1 MRERVRF
8 VVPGDQPPQVQGSPH
23 LARLVPYGDVV
34 VYTDRPADAAE
45 QLRRVRDADVI
56 LNSRGAVRWP
66 GELLRQLPRLRLI
79 CAFAI
84 GTDSID
90 LAAAQELGITV
101 CNVPGRTAPMVA
113 EHALALMLAAA
124 KRVVYQTDELRA
136 GRWGSQP
143 DNIFL
148 QGKTLGVVGLGH
160 IGSRVA
166 ALGQAIG
173 MRVIAWTFHP
183 SPERAARLGV
193 TLVELDDLLRQSD
206 VVSLHLRLTAESRG
220 LIGARE
226 LGLMKPG
233 AILVNTARGALVDEA
248 ALVAALEAGHLAG
261 AGLDVFREEPLPP
274 DAPILRCRHVVL
286 TPHNADTTPEGIDA
300 VNAGAIDN
308 AIAFLEGRPQNV
320 VAGPGAPRA

>member
-1 MRERVRF
+1 MQERVRF
-8 VVPGDQPPQVQGSPH
+8 VVPGDQPAQVQGSPQ
-23 LARLVPYGDVV
+23 LARLAPYGEVT
-34 VYTDRPADAAE
+34 VYTDRPADTAE
-45 QLRRVRDADVI
+45 QLRRVRDAHVI

-66 GELLRQLPRLRLI
+66 GELLRQLPHLRLI
-79 CAFAI
+79 CAFAV

-90 LAAAQELGITV
+90 LAAARELGITV

-113 EHALALMLAAA
+113 EHALALMLAVA

-136 GRWGSQP
+136 GRWGSKP
-143 DNIFL
+143 DNIYL
-148 QGKTLGVVGLGH
+148 HGKTLGIIGLGN

-166 ALGQAIG
+166 ALGRAIG
-173 MRVIAWTFHP
+173 MRVVAWTFHP

-206 VVSLHLRLTAESRG
+206 VVSLHLRLTEQSRG

-226 LGLMKPG
+226 LGLLKPG
-233 AILVNTARGALVDEA
+233 AILVNTARGPLVDEA

-261 AGLDVFREEPLPP
+261 AGLDVFAIEPLPA
-274 DAPILRCRHVVL
+274 DAPILRCRQIVL
-286 TPHNADTTPEGIDA
+286 TPHNADTTPEGIEA
-300 VNAGAIDN
+300 VNEGAIDN

-320 VAGPGAPRA
+320 VAGPATAMS